1 MYNFVDIK
9 SIAKQKV
16 VKTLRN
22 LDNRAAIICMQ
33 QNSVIII
40 TETALERFYSLPVR
54 SLINLDSIITE
65 IIEESIIKQ
74 TA

>member
-54 SLINLDSIITE
+54 SLISLDSIITE